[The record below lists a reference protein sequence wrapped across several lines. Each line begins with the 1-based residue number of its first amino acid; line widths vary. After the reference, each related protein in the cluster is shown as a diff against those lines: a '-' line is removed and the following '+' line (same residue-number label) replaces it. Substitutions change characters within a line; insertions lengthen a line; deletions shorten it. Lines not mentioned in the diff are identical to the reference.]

1 MSSKNIEI
9 QNNTVSNHDQY
20 SVYSTTFVAI
30 CRSTIRTS
38 QGLYHKDK
46 DKDKDQIHKDK
57 DKDKD

>member
-1 MSSKNIEI
+1 MSSKNTEI
-9 QNNTVSNHDQY
+9 QNKTVSNHDQY

-30 CRSTIRTS
+30 CQSKIRTS

-46 DKDKDQIHKDK
+46 DKDQVHKDK

>member
-9 QNNTVSNHDQY
+9 ENKTVSNQDQY

-30 CRSTIRTS
+30 FQSKIRTS

-46 DKDKDQIHKDK
+46 DEDKD
-57 DKDKD
+57 

>member
-9 QNNTVSNHDQY
+9 QNNTVSNHHQY

-30 CRSTIRTS
+30 CQSKIKTS
-38 QGLYHKDK
+38 QGLYHK

-57 DKDKD
+57 DKD